1 LPLRVGVH
9 PNNLHLFLAQD
20 WPGAFDGLDVEMVPY
35 SEGRN
40 SARMLAEDRIDVCGT
55 GSTPPILAQA
65 AGLPVRYLA
74 ASAPRPANGGLV
86 TAPESSIRTIAD
98 LKGARIALLDGS
110 FHTYL
115 LARELERAG
124 LHLADVQRVELSPGA
139 SLQALGAGDIDAWVA
154 MAPLLDQS
162 LAAGRTRLLARC
174 GDTIPN
180 RSVFWTT
187 RERGLSQAVLDGFVA
202 GLMRFGETIK
212 ANPLQA
218 AKRLAETGADAA
230 GIAAWRDVVASR
242 DWSIIAAGPQIGAEQ
257 QAEADTLLRH
267 NDLAGP
273 IDVTAALGP
282 QGEAKL

>member
-1 LPLRVGVH
+1 MPLRIGVH

-20 WPGAFDGLDVEMVPY
+20 WPGAFDGLDAEMVPY
-35 SEGRN
+35 AEGRN

-65 AGLPVRYLA
+65 AGLPVEYLA
-74 ASAPRPANGGLV
+74 ASARRPANGGLLA
-86 TAPESSIRTIAD
+86 APSSAIRSIAD
-98 LKGARIALLDGS
+98 LKGARVALLDGS

-124 LHLADVQRVELSPGA
+124 LSLADVQRIELSPGA
-139 SLQALGAGDIDAWVA
+139 SLRALEANEVEAWVA

-187 RERGLSQAVLDGFVA
+187 RARALPPAVLDGFVA
-202 GLMRFGETIK
+202 ALIQFGEMIK
-212 ANPLQA
+212 AQPLEA
-218 AKRLAETGADAA
+218 AKRLAEAGADTA
-230 GIAAWRDVVASR
+230 GIAAWRDVVSSR
-242 DWSIIAAGPQIGAEQ
+242 DWSIMPAGAQVGAEQ

-267 NDLAGP
+267 NDLPGP
-273 IDVTAALGP
+273 IDVAAALRRH
-282 QGEAKL
+282 GEPAQ

>member
-9 PNNLHLFLAQD
+9 PNNLHLSLAQD
-20 WPGAFDGLDVEMVPY
+20 WPGAFDGLDVEMVAYP
-35 SEGRN
+35 EGRN

-65 AGLPVRYLA
+65 AGLPVEYLA

-86 TAPESSIRTIAD
+86 AAPGSAIQSIAD
-98 LKGARIALLDGS
+98 LKGARVALLDGS

-115 LARELERAG
+115 LARELERVG
-124 LHLADVQRVELSPGA
+124 LKLADVQRVELSPGA
-139 SLQALGAGDIDAWVA
+139 SLRALGAGEVEAWVA

-162 LAAGRTRLLARC
+162 LATGRTRLLARC

-187 RERGLSQAVLDGFVA
+187 RARALPPALLDGFVA
-202 GLMRFGETIK
+202 GLIRFGETIK
-212 ANPLQA
+212 ANPLEA
-218 AKRLAETGADAA
+218 AKRLADTGADAA

-242 DWSIIAAGPQIGAEQ
+242 DWSIIPAGAQVGAEQ

-267 NDLAGP
+267 NDLPGP
-273 IDVTAALGP
+273 IDVAAALRQREP
-282 QGEAKL
+282 AL